1 MFCVDEPPLIPLPL
15 SPTLPGAFQQLEKS
29 DLLSD
34 NTDYRRLTA
43 NASINSPGQKRKR
56 DVISP
61 SHNNRDSDIALDNV
75 SKKSPFPAT
84 DSSTPK
90 KLVSLNEY
98 KKRKTTSA
106 STPNGPLTPTL
117 SKTHPSYVI
126 DSPRQPDKSDLQS
139 TKTRDENQDA
149 KTFADKSQR
158 QVIIRLGLRIRYL
171 ARGTSLKREADRLS
185 RTDHT
190 MAAVT
195 ATHAILYFMLAFAC
209 DDQSR
214 KLRGK
219 LQVHENWKTT
229 SEFVLW
235 VINLEKDN
243 SEIELEGLW

>member
-1 MFCVDEPPLIPLPL
+1 VFCVDEPPLIPLPL
-15 SPTLPGAFQQLEKS
+15 SPTLPGAFQNSEKS
-29 DLLSD
+29 NSLND
-34 NTDYRRLTA
+34 NPDSRRLAKDT
-43 NASINSPGQKRKR
+43 NTSSPGQKRQR
-56 DVISP
+56 GEIP
-61 SHNNRDSDIALDNV
+61 SSQGNRDSE
-75 SKKSPFPAT
+75 SPPDKASNSPLSAT
-84 DSSTPK
+84 NSATPK

-98 KKRKTTSA
+98 KKRKTTTTD
-106 STPNGPLTPTL
+106 TPNGPLTPTL
-117 SKTHPSYVI
+117 PKTHPSYVV
-126 DSPRQPDKSDLQS
+126 DSPRQPDKSDLQA

-149 KTFADKSQR
+149 KAFADKSQR
-158 QVIIRLGLRIRYL
+158 HVIIRFGLTIRYL

-190 MAAVT
+190 AAAVT

-219 LQVHENWKTT
+219 LQVHENWKST

-243 SEIELEGLW
+243 NENELEGLW